1 MIRLIFL
8 KKKIKD
14 KEGFPIDKQ
23 RLIFKGKIMDD
34 NLSLKQQDV
43 NKEDTLHFVIKLD
56 NRNNLTFQQLANN
69 VGNVKIR

>member
-1 MIRLIFL
+1 
-8 KKKIKD
+8 
-14 KEGFPIDKQ
+14 
-23 RLIFKGKIMDD
+23 MDD